1 MKKYCISNC
10 LIAVCFFL
18 IQTTAQAQ
26 NKGVTLSGKIQ
37 ENVQKTAL
45 AYVNVLLKTA
55 KDSVF
60 IAGTVTNEEGFFTF
74 SELKKGN
81 YTLEA
86 SFIGYKTERQAVLIG
101 QLSNF
106 LDLGAITLSEDS
118 KALDEVVVKAKQDEI
133 SARLDKK
140 SYTVADNISQNGG
153 SVLQAMSNLPSVTVA
168 QDGKIQLRGS
178 DKITVLIDGKQTA
191 LTGFDA
197 QKGLDNIP
205 SSAIER
211 IEIINNPSSKYDA
224 NGNAGIINIIFKKN
238 NQDGFNGKIGLTTGL
253 GALWI
258 KRENLPTI
266 RPQFQNTPKI
276 NPSVSMNYRKQK
288 INFYL
293 QTDWLYT
300 QTLNKN
306 EFSTRTY
313 QTGETIYQ
321 QVKRNRTTDYT
332 TVKTGIDYSISANNT
347 LSFSGLFN
355 REKIDDR
362 GDNPYFRQD
371 LNTRYR
377 LWQFIEDE
385 VKYTASATAAFVHKF
400 KQPGH
405 TFSINGNYYF
415 HREDEKYA
423 FTNILPT
430 ATGTDAFKLLSDE
443 HVFDANIDYVK
454 PLSKGRLET
463 GFKFRKRSIP
473 GNMQFFAGVNSLL
486 DVNAGGWANY
496 YETIP
501 ALYGNYVFET
511 SKFEF
516 EGGIRM
522 EYVKVNYEVNPNHNT
537 YKSDGYAY
545 TQPFPNG
552 RLAYKI
558 DESNKISLFY
568 NRRVDRPNEVD
579 IRIFPK
585 YDEPELIKVGNPT
598 LKPQFTN
605 TVELGFKNVMPKG
618 SFYTALYHR
627 ITDGTITR
635 IATQVPN
642 SVLLYNIFQN
652 ARRSFNTGVEV
663 IFQQNP
669 SKSISYTLSAN
680 IYQNKIN
687 AFSVVNKYPVPTV
700 YTAQKQERIS
710 GNAKLNT
717 LLHLAK
723 GYDVQISAV
732 YLAPDVIPQGQ
743 IDSRYSVDMGIKKNI
758 QKGRG
763 ELFLNATDIFN
774 TMQLKKEI
782 KGATFTLQST
792 DYYET
797 QVIRLGYMYKL

>member
-1 MKKYCISNC
+1 
-10 LIAVCFFL
+10 
-18 IQTTAQAQ
+18 
-26 NKGVTLSGKIQ
+26 
-37 ENVQKTAL
+37 
-45 AYVNVLLKTA
+45 
-55 KDSVF
+55 
-60 IAGTVTNEEGFFTF
+60 
-74 SELKKGN
+74 
-81 YTLEA
+81 
-86 SFIGYKTERQAVLIG
+86 
-101 QLSNF
+101 
-106 LDLGAITLSEDS
+106 
-118 KALDEVVVKAKQDEI
+118 
-133 SARLDKK
+133 
-140 SYTVADNISQNGG
+140 
-153 SVLQAMSNLPSVTVA
+153 
-168 QDGKIQLRGS
+168 
-178 DKITVLIDGKQTA
+178 
-191 LTGFDA
+191 
-197 QKGLDNIP
+197 
-205 SSAIER
+205 
-211 IEIINNPSSKYDA
+211 
-224 NGNAGIINIIFKKN
+224 
-238 NQDGFNGKIGLTTGL
+238 
-253 GALWI
+253 
-258 KRENLPTI
+258 
-266 RPQFQNTPKI
+266 
-276 NPSVSMNYRKQK
+276 
-288 INFYL
+288 
-293 QTDWLYT
+293 
-300 QTLNKN
+300 
-306 EFSTRTY
+306 
-313 QTGETIYQ
+313 
-321 QVKRNRTTDYT
+321 
-332 TVKTGIDYSISANNT
+332 
-347 LSFSGLFN
+347 
-355 REKIDDR
+355 
-362 GDNPYFRQD
+362 
-371 LNTRYR
+371 
-377 LWQFIEDE
+377 
-385 VKYTASATAAFVHKF
+385 
-400 KQPGH
+400 
-405 TFSINGNYYF
+405 
-415 HREDEKYA
+415 
-423 FTNILPT
+423 
-430 ATGTDAFKLLSDE
+430 
-443 HVFDANIDYVK
+443 
-454 PLSKGRLET
+454 
-463 GFKFRKRSIP
+463 
-473 GNMQFFAGVNSLL
+473 MQFFAGVNSLL

-537 YKSDGYAY
+537 YKSDGYNY

-558 DESNKISLFY
+558 DENNKISLFY

-605 TVELGFKNVMPKG
+605 TLELGFKNVMPKG

-652 ARRSFNTGVEV
+652 AGRSFNTGVEV